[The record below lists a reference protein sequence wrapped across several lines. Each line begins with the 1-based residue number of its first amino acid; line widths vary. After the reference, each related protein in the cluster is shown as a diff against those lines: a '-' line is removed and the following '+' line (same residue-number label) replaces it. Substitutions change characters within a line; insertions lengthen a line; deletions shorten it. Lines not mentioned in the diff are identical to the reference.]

1 MWDMSEGFSN
11 VEGYWSAAP
20 SGPVDPY
27 LREREIIRKLAG
39 IDENQRE
46 LRNMGWGCENNRPK
60 N

>member
-1 MWDMSEGFSN
+1 MSEGFSN

-27 LREREIIRKLAG
+27 LREREITRKLAG
-39 IDENQRE
+39 IEPNQRE
-46 LRNMGWGCENNRPK
+46 LKSMGWGYDNSPPK